1 MTNASVPIMA
11 GQSRYEIG
19 RVIGRGGYA
28 MVYDAYDRHTGR
40 NVALKVLV
48 SEATD
53 DIAIARLEREGRAGL
68 SINHPNVC
76 STSDYGLLA
85 NDLPYVAMEL
95 LRGESLRSYIRRHK
109 RLDVEEA
116 IEIASQTLAGLE
128 AVHAMNVV
136 HRDVK
141 PENIFMALAEGDEY
155 PTMKVLDFGNCR
167 VVVGGVDCKTLTVT
181 GCVVGTP
188 GYLAPEQ
195 AFGER
200 DLGPSVDLFA
210 VGLILF
216 EMLTGRAAFLG
227 KTTAELAIDFASR
240 LPPLSSLRDVPPVL
254 ERIVARATEQDP
266 GLRYASA
273 GAFQHDLLEARTVI
287 RRERARLQAESARR
301 SAPTSQVRSRW
312 PSWWEQ
318 ATRRFAEAGF
328 SRGNA
333 R

>member
-1 MTNASVPIMA
+1 
-11 GQSRYEIG
+11 
-19 RVIGRGGYA
+19 
-28 MVYDAYDRHTGR
+28 MVYEAYDRQTGR
-40 NVALKVLV
+40 AVALKVLV
-48 SEATD
+48 EEAID

-68 SINHPNVC
+68 MINHPNVC
-76 STSDYGLLA
+76 ATLDYGI
-85 NDLPYVAMEL
+85 LPSNLPFVSMEL
-95 LRGESLRSYIRRHK
+95 LEGESLRSYIRRHK
-109 RLDVEEA
+109 KVDIEDA
-116 IEIASQTLAGLE
+116 IEIAIQTLAGLE
-128 AVHAMNVV
+128 AIHATRIV

-141 PENIFMALAEGDEY
+141 PENIFMAVNDDQRG

-167 VVVGGVDCKTLTVT
+167 VVVDGVDGKTLTVT

-216 EMLTGRAAFLG
+216 EMLSGRPAFLG
-227 KTTAELAIDFASR
+227 KTTAELAIDFSSR
-240 LPPLSSLRDVPPVL
+240 LPPLGSLRSVPPAL

-266 GLRYASA
+266 TMRYSTAA
-273 GAFQHDLLEARTVI
+273 AFQHDLLEARTMI
-287 RRERARLQAESARR
+287 RRDSARKVA
-301 SAPTSQVRSRW
+301 SAHPQAAARPAPSRW

-318 ATRRFAEAGF
+318 ATKHIAEAGGF
-328 SRGNA
+328 GRG